1 MALDRGDSDA
11 EFEAFFRSEFNRV
24 WRLVRRIAPDV
35 QAAEDVAAEAFAR
48 AYADWSRVRTLEHR
62 LSWVLRV
69 AGNVAVDAAR
79 AETRGVRASSG
90 PAGAPQAERVR
101 ADDAIAVREALVA
114 ALRHLPRRQREAIV
128 LRYLGD
134 LTVEEVAYSMGMAA
148 ATVKTHLHR
157 GVRRLRK
164 AMGSDWDR
172 GEMGYGA

>member
-1 MALDRGDSDA
+1 MAMDQGDSDA

-35 QAAEDVAAEAFAR
+35 PAAEDVAAEAFAR
-48 AYADWSRVRTLEHR
+48 AYADWPRVRTLHHR

-79 AETRGVRASSG
+79 SERRSTRASPG
-90 PAGAPQAERVR
+90 PAPRAQIAE
-101 ADDAIAVREALVA
+101 ADDSIAVREALVA

-134 LTVEEVAYSMGMAA
+134 LTVDETARSMGMAA

-157 GVRRLRK
+157 GVRKLRK
-164 AMGSDWDR
+164 AMGSDWE
-172 GEMGYGA
+172 GEEVGYGA